1 MYRRPPETATCEA
14 KRSSRSING
23 GREVVAWA
31 RGEGRRRM
39 KPVSVV
45 LADDVEDVRYLFRV
59 VIEADGR
66 FEVVGEATTGREA
79 VDLARSLQPDVIL
92 LDLAM
97 PEMGG
102 LEALPLIKVAS
113 PTTQVVVATAFGE
126 LSEQAAYERG
136 AVAFVTK
143 GAKPGQLVDVVA
155 DVVATPP
162 GCRE

>member
-1 MYRRPPETATCEA
+1 
-14 KRSSRSING
+14 
-23 GREVVAWA
+23 
-31 RGEGRRRM
+31 M

-79 VDLARSLQPDVIL
+79 VDLAASLRPDVVV

-102 LEALPLIKVAS
+102 LEALPLIKAAS
-113 PTTQVVVATAFGE
+113 PATKVVIVTAFGE

-136 AVAFVTK
+136 AVAFLTK
-143 GAKPGQLVDVVA
+143 GAKPGELVEVMA
-155 DVVATPP
+155 DAIANA
-162 GCRE
+162 

>member
-1 MYRRPPETATCEA
+1 ME
-14 KRSSRSING
+14 
-23 GREVVAWA
+23 
-31 RGEGRRRM
+31 
-39 KPVSVV
+39 PVRIV
-45 LADDVEDVRYLFRV
+45 LADDAEDIRFLFRV
-59 VIEADGR
+59 VLEAAGR
-66 FEVVGEATTGREA
+66 FDVVGEATTGREA

-92 LDLAM
+92 LDLGM

-113 PTTQVVVATAFGE
+113 PTTQVVVVTAFGE

-155 DVVATPP
+155 GVVATPP

>member
-79 VDLARSLQPDVIL
+79 VDLAASLRPDVVV

-102 LEALPLIKVAS
+102 LEALPLIKAAS
-113 PTTQVVVATAFGE
+113 PATKVVIVTAFCE
-126 LSEQAAYERG
+126 LSQQAAYERG
-136 AVAFVTK
+136 AVAFLTK
-143 GAKPGQLVDVVA
+143 GAKPGELVEVMA
-155 DVVATPP
+155 DAIANA
-162 GCRE
+162 